1 MRVGKR
7 MLSSAKE
14 SALLRRESKSS
25 SSSGVHCLVVVVVV
39 VVIGR
44 SSVEET
50 EVTEDES
57 GSVDCSSRFENE
69 SLGGPEKLHW
79 LYDGTAIGFVP
90 ADEVDD
96 FE

>member
-25 SSSGVHCLVVVVVV
+25 SSSGVHCLVVAVV